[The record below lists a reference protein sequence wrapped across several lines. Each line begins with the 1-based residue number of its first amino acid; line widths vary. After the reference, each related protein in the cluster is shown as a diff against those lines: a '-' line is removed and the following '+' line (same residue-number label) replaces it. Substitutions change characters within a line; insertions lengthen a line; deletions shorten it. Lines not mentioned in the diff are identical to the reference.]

1 MIKLPDVTVIYV
13 LICFTIA
20 YAILKRY
27 LFSPLGGILDQRE
40 REEREAA
47 RLHTENLGRLQKALA
62 EAEQGLSLARREA
75 LKAREELR
83 GEGRS
88 RLEALLSQASAA
100 ATASIEGAS
109 REIEEKSQKLSRE
122 LPEQSEGLAR
132 TLAEKILGR
141 KLVA

>member
-27 LFSPLGGILDQRE
+27 LFLPLGEILDQRE

-47 RLHTENLGRLQKALA
+47 ELHAEKLGRLQKALA
-62 EAEQGLSLARREA
+62 EAEQGLSLARREG
-75 LKAREELR
+75 LKIREDLR

-88 RLEALLSQASAA
+88 RLEALLSEASAA
-100 ATASIEGAS
+100 ATAAIESAS
-109 REIEEKSQKLSRE
+109 RQIQERSRE
-122 LPEQSEGLAR
+122 LSEELPKESEGLAR

-141 KLVA
+141 KLAA